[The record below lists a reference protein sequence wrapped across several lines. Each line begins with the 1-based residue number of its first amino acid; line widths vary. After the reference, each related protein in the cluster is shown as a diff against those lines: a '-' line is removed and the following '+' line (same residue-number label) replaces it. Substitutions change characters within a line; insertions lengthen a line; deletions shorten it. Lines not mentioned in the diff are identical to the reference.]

1 GYAQGTFY
9 KGISY
14 YLGIEKELNKNHSLG
29 LTIIGAPTQRGK
41 SNGSVQEVYD
51 LTGNNFYNPNWG
63 YQNGEKRNSRIGST
77 NKPIGILRHD
87 WKLKENI
94 SLINLVSYQ
103 QGYESN
109 TRLDWYN
116 GRDPRPD
123 YYKYLPSAALDSSAA
138 VLFTEQWK
146 SNSKWNQVDWDYMY
160 EVNRGKNETVNNVD
174 GIEGNN
180 VTGARSYYIVQDQRT
195 DNRIFNYG
203 SILKTQIGQ
212 RWTINGG
219 LNYQYYNANYYSLID
234 DLLGGEFFL
243 DIDKFAERDL
253 SSNPAAAQPNL
264 DKPNHIARKG
274 DRYGFDYDMNV
285 RNYSLW
291 MQHVFVFPHFDY
303 FISGNIGQTI
313 NWREGNVKNGRFPDN
328 SLGESARNKFLEYG
342 LKGGVTYKIDG
353 RNYLTVNGGYLSQAP
368 LVNNSF
374 ISSRTRN
381 SIVKNLVN
389 EKVATVEGSYNYV
402 APNFKLRLT
411 GYLTNFY
418 DKSTRTAFFN
428 DVDGTFV
435 NFNMTGIG
443 QQNGGVELGSE
454 IKLNPQWKINAVA
467 SVGRFVYANNPTVT
481 ISNDNDEEIKQL
493 TVYQKGYR
501 VENCPQEAYSVGLS
515 YNSSKFWFIT
525 LNANYARM
533 SFLDMNPYRRTS
545 DIANPELVEPGSP
558 AWYKILH
565 EEEFPAAFTLDL
577 FGGKSWK
584 IKKNYINLNVG
595 VNNLLN
601 NTNIKS
607 GGYEQARVYYKLNS
621 TSENGPIDVSKFPPK
636 YFYAYGINYFISL
649 TFRI

>member
-1 GYAQGTFY
+1 
-9 KGISY
+9 
-14 YLGIEKELNKNHSLG
+14 
-29 LTIIGAPTQRGK
+29 
-41 SNGSVQEVYD
+41 
-51 LTGNNFYNPNWG
+51 
-63 YQNGEKRNSRIGST
+63 
-77 NKPIGILRHD
+77 
-87 WKLKENI
+87 
-94 SLINLVSYQ
+94 
-103 QGYESN
+103 
-109 TRLDWYN
+109 
-116 GRDPRPD
+116 
-123 YYKYLPSAALDSSAA
+123 
-138 VLFTEQWK
+138 
-146 SNSKWNQVDWDYMY
+146 M
-160 EVNRGKNETVNNVD
+160 
-174 GIEGNN
+174 
-180 VTGARSYYIVQDQRT
+180 
-195 DNRIFNYG
+195 
-203 SILKTQIGQ
+203 
-212 RWTINGG
+212 
-219 LNYQYYNANYYSLID
+219 
-234 DLLGGEFFL
+234 
-243 DIDKFAERDL
+243 
-253 SSNPAAAQPNL
+253 
-264 DKPNHIARKG
+264 
-274 DRYGFDYDMNV
+274 
-285 RNYSLW
+285 
-291 MQHVFVFPHFDY
+291 
-303 FISGNIGQTI
+303 
-313 NWREGNVKNGRFPDN
+313 
-328 SLGESARNKFLEYG
+328 
-342 LKGGVTYKIDG
+342 
-353 RNYLTVNGGYLSQAP
+353 
-368 LVNNSF
+368 
-374 ISSRTRN
+374 
-381 SIVKNLVN
+381 
-389 EKVATVEGSYNYV
+389 
-402 APNFKLRLT
+402 T